1 MNYVSFENKFQP
13 QILTQFQEKLIKCFG
28 HVTGMERI
36 RTLKNSSNLKENK
49 IANVCVT

>member
-36 RTLKNSSNLKENK
+36 RTIKNSSNLKENK

>member
-1 MNYVSFENKFQP
+1 LRTNFSQNFL
-13 QILTQFQEKLIKCFG
+13 IQFHEKLINCFG

-36 RTLKNSSNLKENK
+36 RTLKKSANLKENK